1 MRRLLRIGLTSAMAL
16 LLLIGVAAVAMRV
29 RGRSVSDEFTGWHG
43 TAVEGAEGREWYWT
57 ARFDNG
63 RIDGGR
69 DETILTFAT
78 PQDAEAA
85 VAAARGVE
93 LPRWRSFP
101 PLVPASG
108 QSSLLNRLG
117 FGANFSTVRA
127 RGRPGS
133 LPAAGRRIQLVARVD
148 RQHVVSAPL
157 WAVAVVAFAP
167 PTLWLISTWH
177 RRRRQRLRAL
187 HGRCPACG
195 YDLRGN
201 DSAACPECG
210 SPFPVTPTP

>member
-16 LLLIGVAAVAMRV
+16 SLLIGVAAIAMRV
-29 RGRSVSDEFTGWHG
+29 RGRSVSDEFIGWHG

-57 ARFDNG
+57 ARLDNG

-101 PLVPASG
+101 PLDPPSG

-117 FGANFSTVRA
+117 FSANFSTVRP

-133 LPAAGRRIQLVARVD
+133 LPVAGRRIQLLGRVE
-148 RQHVVSAPL
+148 RQHWVSAPL
-157 WAVAVVAFAP
+157 WAVAAVALAP
-167 PTLWLISTWH
+167 PSLWMVSTWH
-177 RRRRQRLRAL
+177 RQRRQRLRAL

-201 DSAACPECG
+201 DSASCPECG
-210 SPFPVTPTP
+210 SPLPVTPTP

>member
-16 LLLIGVAAVAMRV
+16 SVLIGVAAIAMRV

-43 TAVEGAEGREWYWT
+43 TSVDGAEGREWYWT

-63 RIDGGR
+63 RVDGGR

-78 PQDAEAA
+78 PQDAGAA
-85 VAAARGVE
+85 VEAARGVE

-108 QSSLLNRLG
+108 PSSVLNRLG
-117 FGANFSTVRA
+117 FSANFSTVRA

-133 LPAAGRRIQLVARVD
+133 LPVAGRRIQLLARVE
-148 RQHVVSAPL
+148 RQHTASAPL
-157 WAVAVVAFAP
+157 WAVAVVALAP
-167 PTLWLISTWH
+167 PSLWLISTWH

-195 YDLRGN
+195 YNLRGN
-201 DSAACPECG
+201 NSAACPECG
-210 SPFPVTPTP
+210 STVPVTPSP